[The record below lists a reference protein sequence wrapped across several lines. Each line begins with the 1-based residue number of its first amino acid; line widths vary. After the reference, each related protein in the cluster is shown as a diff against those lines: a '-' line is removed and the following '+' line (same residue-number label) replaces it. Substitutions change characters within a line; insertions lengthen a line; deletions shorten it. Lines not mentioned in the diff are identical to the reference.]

1 MKRLLFALIAI
12 LCCTSC
18 DKKVEMDILFDLIY
32 PRIHFAIFDGDTNI
46 FEQDPNTMYEVE
58 AIYNGETYT
67 YHDETRDA
75 PPKEDLTLY
84 TSPINSPYMLFF
96 SDFDYDESGVILF
109 KFRENEWTLE
119 FGFRQ
124 AYKDDSKVPSI
135 EATYILDG
143 VELTCPDDF
152 VGVMPTGCLALP
164 LRIK

>member
-18 DKKVEMDILFDLIY
+18 DKKAEMDILFDLIY

-75 PPKEDLTLY
+75 PPNEDLTLY